1 MRITRL
7 VSTDSLLS
15 PCQAVFRDSHNGT
28 YSVSRARLANRLYW
42 SSDFCSSNRSLQTP
56 APNNVMVILIAS
68 PMKFEYPMIEPSGGI
83 RTETGP
89 IEFRE
94 RLGGMLR
101 SYYREAA

>member
-1 MRITRL
+1 
-7 VSTDSLLS
+7 
-15 PCQAVFRDSHNGT
+15 
-28 YSVSRARLANRLYW
+28 
-42 SSDFCSSNRSLQTP
+42 
-56 APNNVMVILIAS
+56 MVILIAS